1 MIERKDCDVVV
12 ERSRVEA
19 AMTNDPLDLPLHVL
33 HLGADSDIVFA
44 KTSGQSGD
52 IPRAHAEILRNY
64 FSCQIKSKSISL
76 TVRHN
81 VLPREPSQEEKR
93 FNTVP
98 SDSLQMVTLHAN
110 RRSESH
116 RRIDDRH

>member
-12 ERSRVEA
+12 KSSRVEA
-19 AMTNDPLDLPLHVL
+19 AMSNDPLDLPLHVP

-44 KTSGQSGD
+44 KTGSQSCD

-64 FSCQIKSKSISL
+64 FSCQIKSMSISL

-81 VLPREPSQEEKR
+81 VLLREPSHAKKR
-93 FNTVP
+93 FNIV
-98 SDSLQMVTLHAN
+98 
-110 RRSESH
+110 E
-116 RRIDDRH
+116 